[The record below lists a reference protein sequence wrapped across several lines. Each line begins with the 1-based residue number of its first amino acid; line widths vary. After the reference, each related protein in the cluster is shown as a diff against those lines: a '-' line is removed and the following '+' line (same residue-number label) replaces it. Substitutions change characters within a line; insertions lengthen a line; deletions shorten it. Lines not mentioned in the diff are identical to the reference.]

1 MKTFFCTYILY
12 HLDMTQRINCPGCPG
27 TEFKTILTYLPYIS
41 KKQQQLSWLSA
52 QLSMLVTTFTV
63 IGSILQNQKL
73 FLLLN
78 NFNIDL
84 SHFFPDRNMN
94 SNDNI
99 GKKLTRKEKIRE
111 AMVRL
116 CIYIKMMK
124 TWSYHLGARTN
135 FVGLCFQTD

>member
-1 MKTFFCTYILY
+1 
-12 HLDMTQRINCPGCPG
+12 
-27 TEFKTILTYLPYIS
+27 
-41 KKQQQLSWLSA
+41 
-52 QLSMLVTTFTV
+52 MLVTTFTV

-111 AMVRL
+111 AMVR
-116 CIYIKMMK
+116 
-124 TWSYHLGARTN
+124 
-135 FVGLCFQTD
+135 